1 MSAAPPTGA
10 TGIAGWRGVAVLAA
24 WTAGL
29 LVVVRLLLAAR
40 SRSLAVPLTSLDEL
54 PAWVSETPP
63 TDMAV
68 EVLRLGAIA
77 AAVYLLAVTVLA
89 TAARLLRLR
98 VAAELVDNISPGA
111 VRRVVARGSGLG
123 LAVGGIVGGL
133 PAPSLP
139 PPSAVATTATATTAP
154 PPTADREGRSTATM
168 ARVPDAPTAG
178 AAPGSATMVRLGA
191 DAADPGTTTVPP
203 VEPRV
208 GERPHPG
215 GRDPAVP
222 PLAPPPTPPPPAVDP
237 GTWVVEPGDSFW
249 SIALE
254 VTAAADGSPAD
265 ERTVT
270 RCWQRLVEV
279 NRSRLADRGNPDLLV
294 PGQRLAVPPPGG

>member
-10 TGIAGWRGVAVLAA
+10 TGTAGWRGVAVLAA

-29 LVVVRLLLAAR
+29 VIAVRSLLAAR
-40 SRSLAVPLTSLDEL
+40 SRSPAVPLTSLDDL

-98 VAAELVDNISPGA
+98 VAAQLVDSISPGA

-139 PPSAVATTATATTAP
+139 APSAVATIATATTAP

-178 AAPGSATMVRLGA
+178 AAPGSANMVRLGA
-191 DAADPGTTTVPP
+191 DAADPGATTVPP
-203 VEPRV
+203 VEPPV
-208 GERPHPG
+208 GEPLQPG
-215 GRDPAVP
+215 GRDPAV
-222 PLAPPPTPPPPAVDP
+222 LPPPATPPPPAIDP
-237 GTWVVEPGDSFW
+237 ETWVVEPGDSFW

-254 VTAAADGSPAD
+254 VTAATDGSPAD
-265 ERTVT
+265 ERTIT
-270 RCWQRLVEV
+270 RCWQRLVEI
-279 NRSRLADRGNPDLLV
+279 NRSRLADPANPDLLV